1 MFDFIKNKTI
11 FANKYHT
18 HSDAVI
24 ISCFFNPQKSTY
36 RLTAFRKF
44 YDSIKH
50 LNHRIIECVI
60 GDSTPQLDA
69 FDDKHIQ
76 TVYTPNL
83 LWHKEGLLNK
93 IVSELPNKYKY
104 VFWVDADV
112 IFTNNNWLVESVNDL
127 KTNKIIQPFEYCFH
141 LDKYQPVPGG
151 HIEYNIDEPNVL
163 NKKAWRSFCS
173 NYVKNSL
180 WKSLNY
186 NTHGHVGFAWGA
198 RREVLDNCP
207 LYDKALIGGADH
219 IIAHAAAGQIDH
231 NCITQSFTEDIDEIR
246 NWSNKFYNQ
255 VLGKIGY
262 VKGNLYH
269 IWHGDI
275 EKREYLKRIQGFGP
289 ISKGI
294 KEKDSNGLFITKKGD
309 DQYVKDYYKNR
320 EATDDGFFDSMVIAN
335 LTNSTLMGTLLGG
348 NPAGA
353 LIGDMM
359 NNSEEIQNN
368 STTFDDGTQLPS
380 VGAEL
385 GGAVGEQISHE
396 SNIGDN
402 PFS

>member
-1 MFDFIKNKTI
+1 LQREARD
-11 FANKYHT
+11 
-18 HSDAVI
+18 
-24 ISCFFNPQKSTY
+24 
-36 RLTAFRKF
+36 
-44 YDSIKH
+44 
-50 LNHRIIECVI
+50 I

-219 IIAHAAAGQIDH
+219 ILQ
-231 NCITQSFTEDIDEIR
+231 E
-246 NWSNKFYNQ
+246 
-255 VLGKIGY
+255 
-262 VKGNLYH
+262 
-269 IWHGDI
+269 
-275 EKREYLKRIQGFGP
+275 
-289 ISKGI
+289 
-294 KEKDSNGLFITKKGD
+294 
-309 DQYVKDYYKNR
+309 
-320 EATDDGFFDSMVIAN
+320 
-335 LTNSTLMGTLLGG
+335 
-348 NPAGA
+348 
-353 LIGDMM
+353 
-359 NNSEEIQNN
+359 
-368 STTFDDGTQLPS
+368 
-380 VGAEL
+380 
-385 GGAVGEQISHE
+385 
-396 SNIGDN
+396 
-402 PFS
+402 